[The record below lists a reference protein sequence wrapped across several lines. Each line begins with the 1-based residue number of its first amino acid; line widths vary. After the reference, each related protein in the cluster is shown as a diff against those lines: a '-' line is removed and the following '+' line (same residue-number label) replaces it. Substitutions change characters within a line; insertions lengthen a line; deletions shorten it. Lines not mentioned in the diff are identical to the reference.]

1 MDEKDFT
8 YLNIEFLEEYKKLN
22 NLCSDAYGVAN
33 GITHY
38 IDTMK
43 NVPSYESS
51 KIANWNYNLEQLKE
65 YRHIRNSFAHETG
78 TFTQSICSENDII
91 WLKDFYQNM
100 LQSNDPLA
108 ILYRQRNYIRPENSM
123 QIKPDTYYIR
133 PENDV
138 KTPRSNYILIIVCI
152 VFLIIIIL
160 FYLFLKI
167 A

>member
-1 MDEKDFT
+1 MNEKDFT

-51 KIANWNYNLEQLKE
+51 KIANWNYNLEQLKK
-65 YRHIRNSFAHETG
+65 YRHIRNSFAHETD